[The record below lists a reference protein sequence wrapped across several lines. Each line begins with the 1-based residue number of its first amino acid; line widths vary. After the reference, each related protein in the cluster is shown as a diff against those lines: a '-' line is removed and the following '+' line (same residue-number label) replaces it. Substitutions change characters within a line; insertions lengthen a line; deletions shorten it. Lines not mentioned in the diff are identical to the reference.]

1 MSIIGQK
8 VSFYPFVDEEIRVQ
22 EIEDAKKNKVRELVL
37 VSADQ
42 IPDDHYEFYKNVGH
56 FINQKTNEYVTEL
69 APHQIQ
75 TWADRWISKYRLYLK
90 SQKIGLSTMI
100 LLEDLHIALTRG
112 RGKEILIISQSK
124 EKAKDH
130 IQDLKKMIQESMY
143 RDFLID
149 RATTEE
155 ELLKDERSKI
165 DTIYLRNP
173 EDPIHPTKIIALGIT
188 SAGSLISFK
197 KVCHIHMS
205 DVTLADM
212 TEERFVEA
220 FGGAFSRLAN
230 TDGSLVIECPPRGP
244 SGPVFNIVDEDD
256 SLKKDG
262 IAVELEE
269 GKKIVTPSGF
279 LVRKYTFQVGIDC
292 AMITPEFIEKERRR
306 LGVLFGMY
314 YLADFYSTDQTWFNK
329 KSIEQT
335 SAEATEAYD
344 AF

>member
-1 MSIIGQK
+1 
-8 VSFYPFVDEEIRVQ
+8 
-22 EIEDAKKNKVRELVL
+22 
-37 VSADQ
+37 
-42 IPDDHYEFYKNVGH
+42 
-56 FINQKTNEYVTEL
+56 
-69 APHQIQ
+69 
-75 TWADRWISKYRLYLK
+75 
-90 SQKIGLSTMI
+90 MI
-100 LLEDLHIALTRG
+100 LLEDLHIALTVG

-130 IQDLKKMIQESMY
+130 IQDLKKMIGNSIY
-143 RDFLID
+143 ADFLID
-149 RATTEE
+149 RAITEE
-155 ELLKDERSKI
+155 DLLRDERSKI

-173 EDPIHPTKIIALGIT
+173 DNPTNPTKIIALGIT

-262 IAVELEE
+262 ITIDLEE
-269 GKKIVTPSGF
+269 GKKILTPSGF
-279 LVRKYTFQVGIDC
+279 MVRKYTYQVGIDC
-292 AMITPEFIEKERRR
+292 SMITPEFIEKEKRR

-314 YLADFYSTDQTWFNK
+314 YMADFYSTDQTWFDK
-329 KSIEQT
+329 ESINQI

-344 AF
+344 SF

>member
-1 MSIIGQK
+1 MKPSQK
-8 VSFYPFVDEEIRVQ
+8 ISFYPFTDEETRIQ
-22 EIEDAKKNKVRELVL
+22 EIEDKKKGQVRDLVL
-37 VSADQ
+37 QSVED
-42 IPDDHYEFYKNVGH
+42 IPKDHDKFYANVGY
-56 FINQKTNEYVTEL
+56 FVNQKTNEYVTVL

-75 TWADRWISKYRLYLK
+75 TWADRWISRYRLYLK

-100 LLEDLHIALTRG
+100 LLEDLHIALTVG

-130 IQDLKKMIQESMY
+130 IQDLKKMIGNSIY
-143 RDFLID
+143 ADFLID
-149 RATTEE
+149 RPITEE
-155 ELLKDERSKI
+155 DLLRDERSKI

-173 EDPIHPTKIIALGIT
+173 ENPSNPTKIIALGIT

-230 TDGSLVIECPPRGP
+230 TDGTLVIECPPRGP

-262 IAVELEE
+262 ITIELDE

-279 LVRKYTFQVGIDC
+279 MVRKYTYQVGIDC
-292 AMITPEFIEKERRR
+292 GMITPEFIEKEKRR

-314 YLADFYSTDQTWFNK
+314 YMADFYSTDQTWFSK
-329 KSIEQT
+329 DSINQT

-344 AF
+344 SF

>member
-1 MSIIGQK
+1 MLKSKKQRQQLVDIYLEDN
-8 VSFYPFVDEEIRVQ
+8 YPELLKNSTGLDLCPVD
-22 EIEDAKKNKVRELVL
+22 K
-37 VSADQ
+37 
-42 IPDDHYEFYKNVGH
+42 IPTNLNEFYNNVGY
-56 FINQKTNEYVTEL
+56 FINQKTNEYVLQL

-75 TWADRWISKYRLYLK
+75 CWDDRESSKYRLYLK

-124 EKAKDH
+124 EKAKEH
-130 IQDLKKMIQESMY
+130 IQDLKKMIGNSIY
-143 RDFLID
+143 VDFLID

-173 EDPIHPTKIIALGIT
+173 ADPNRPTKIIALGIT

-197 KVCHIHMS
+197 RVCHIHMS

-212 TEERFVEA
+212 TEERFNEA

-230 TDGSLVIECPPRGP
+230 TDGTLVIECPPRGP

-256 SLKKDG
+256 SLKQDG
-262 IAVELEE
+262 IIFELEE
-269 GKKIVTPSGF
+269 GKKILTPSGF
-279 LVRKYTFQVGIDC
+279 LVRRYTYQVGIDC
-292 AMITPEFIEKERRR
+292 GMITDSFIEKERRR

-314 YLADFYSTDQTWFNK
+314 YLADFYSTDQTWFDKN
-329 KSIEQT
+329 SINQV
-335 SAEATEAYD
+335 SDKATEIFNALSC
-344 AF
+344 

>member
-1 MSIIGQK
+1 
-8 VSFYPFVDEEIRVQ
+8 VDTFPDLFKDKSTNLKLHNV
-22 EIEDAKKNKVRELVL
+22 ED
-37 VSADQ
+37 
-42 IPDDHYEFYKNVGH
+42 IPDDLNEFYSNVG
-56 FINQKTNEYVTEL
+56 FFTNQKNNEYVTVL

-75 TWADRWISKYRLYLK
+75 TWADRWLSKYRLYLK

-100 LLEDLHIALTRG
+100 LLEDFHIALTRG

-130 IQDLKKMIQESMY
+130 IQDLKKMIQESIY
-143 RDFLID
+143 ADFLID
-149 RATTEE
+149 RPITEE

-173 EDPIHPTKIIALGIT
+173 EDPKHPTKIIALGIT
-188 SAGSLISFK
+188 SVGSIISFK

-212 TEERFVEA
+212 VDERFVEA

-230 TDGSLVIECPPRGP
+230 TDGTLVIECPPRGP

-256 SLKKDG
+256 SLKQDG
-262 IAVELEE
+262 IVIELEE
-269 GKKIVTPSGF
+269 GKKILTPSGF
-279 LVRKYTFQVGIDC
+279 LVRRYTYQIGIDC
-292 AMITPEFIEKERRR
+292 GMITPEFIEKERRR

-314 YLADFYSTDQTWFNK
+314 YMADFYSTDQTWFDKN
-329 KSIEQT
+329 SINQT
-335 SAEATEAYD
+335 SDEATEVYD

>member
-1 MSIIGQK
+1 MNLCK
-8 VSFYPFVDEEIRVQ
+8 
-22 EIEDAKKNKVRELVL
+22 
-37 VSADQ
+37 ADK
-42 IPDDHYEFYKNVGH
+42 IPDDLNSFYSNVGY
-56 FINQKTNEYVTEL
+56 FINQKTNEYVKKL

-75 TWADRWISKYRLYLK
+75 CWDDRKLSKYRLYLK

-100 LLEDLHIALTRG
+100 LLEDIHIALTTG

-130 IQDLKKMIQESMY
+130 IQDLRKMIGNSIY
-143 RDFLID
+143 ADFLID
-149 RATTEE
+149 RSVTEE
-155 ELLKDERSKI
+155 ELLKDERSKV

-173 EDPIHPTKIIALGIT
+173 ENPNIPTKIIALGIT

-197 KVCHIHMS
+197 RVCHIHMS

-212 TEERFVEA
+212 TEERFIEA

-230 TDGSLVIECPPRGP
+230 TNGTMVIECPPRGP

-256 SLKKDG
+256 TLKQDG
-262 IAVELEE
+262 ITIELEE
-269 GKKIVTPSGF
+269 GKKILTPSGF
-279 LVRKYTFQVGIDC
+279 LIRRYTYKVGIDC
-292 AMITPEFIEKERRR
+292 EMITSQFIEKERRR

-314 YLADFYSTDQTWFNK
+314 YMADFYSTDQTWFDKN
-329 KSIEQT
+329 SINQT
-335 SAEATEAYD
+335 SIEATEMYD

>member
-1 MSIIGQK
+1 MRVITQK
-8 VSFYPFVDEEIRVQ
+8 IPFYPFTDEELRL
-22 EIEDAKKNKVRELVL
+22 EERKKNQSRDLVL
-37 VSADQ
+37 HSVED
-42 IPDDHYEFYKNVGH
+42 IPSNLDEFYNNVGY
-56 FINQKTNEYVTEL
+56 FVNQKTNDYVTVL

-130 IQDLKKMIQESMY
+130 IQDLKKMIGNSIY
-143 RDFLID
+143 ADFLID
-149 RATTEE
+149 RAVTEE

-173 EDPIHPTKIIALGIT
+173 ENPSTPTKIIALGIT

-220 FGGAFSRLAN
+220 FGGAFTRLAN
-230 TDGSLVIECPPRGP
+230 TDGTLVIECPPRGP

-262 IAVELEE
+262 ITVEIQE

-279 LVRKYTFQVGIDC
+279 MVRKYTFEVGIDC
-292 AMITPEFIEKERRR
+292 GMITTEFIQKERRR

-314 YLADFYSTDQTWFNK
+314 YMADFYSTDQTWFEK
-329 KSIEQT
+329 DSINQT
-335 SAEATEAYD
+335 SQEATEAYD

>member
-1 MSIIGQK
+1 M
-8 VSFYPFVDEEIRVQ
+8 
-22 EIEDAKKNKVRELVL
+22 
-37 VSADQ
+37 
-42 IPDDHYEFYKNVGH
+42 
-56 FINQKTNEYVTEL
+56 NQKTNEYVTIL
-69 APHQIQ
+69 AEHQIQ
-75 TWADRWISKYRLYLK
+75 TWADRWVSKYRLYLK

-130 IQDLKKMIQESMY
+130 IQDLKKMIQESIY
-143 RDFLID
+143 ADFLID
-149 RATTEE
+149 RPTTEE
-155 ELLKDERSKI
+155 DLLKDERSKI

-173 EDPIHPTKIIALGIT
+173 GEPTHPTKIIALGIT

-205 DVTLADM
+205 DITLADM

-230 TDGSLVIECPPRGP
+230 TDGTMVIECPPRGP
-244 SGPVFNIVDEDD
+244 SGPVFNIVDEEK

-262 IAVELEE
+262 ITIELDE
-269 GKKIVTPSGF
+269 GEKVLTPSGF
-279 LVRKYTFQVGIDC
+279 LVRMFTYQVGINC
-292 AMITPEFIEKERRR
+292 GMITPEFIEKERRR

-314 YLADFYSTDQTWFNK
+314 YMADFYSTDQTWFD
-329 KSIEQT
+329 KSHIQQT
-335 SAEATEAYD
+335 SQKDTEMFIAL
-344 AF
+344 

>member
-1 MSIIGQK
+1 MKIGQK
-8 VSFYPFVDEEIRVQ
+8 ISFYPFTDEEIRIQ
-22 EIEDAKKNKVRELVL
+22 ELEDKKKGTVRELVL
-37 VSADQ
+37 QSVDE
-42 IPDDHYEFYKNVGH
+42 IPSGLDEFYTNVG
-56 FINQKTNEYVTEL
+56 FFVNQKTNEYVTVL
-69 APHQIQ
+69 ADHQIQ
-75 TWADRWISKYRLYLK
+75 TWADRWISRYRLYLK

-100 LLEDLHIALTRG
+100 LLEDLHIALTVG

-130 IQDLKKMIQESMY
+130 IQDLKKMIGNSIY
-143 RDFLID
+143 ADFLID
-149 RATTEE
+149 RPITEE
-155 ELLKDERSKI
+155 DLLRDERSKI

-173 EDPIHPTKIIALGIT
+173 DNPSNPTKIIALGIT

-212 TEERFVEA
+212 TEERFIEA

-262 IAVELEE
+262 IIIELDE
-269 GKKIVTPSGF
+269 GKKILTPSGF
-279 LVRKYTFQVGIDC
+279 MVRKYTYQVGIIC
-292 AMITPEFIEKERRR
+292 GMITAEFIEKEKRR

-314 YLADFYSTDQTWFNK
+314 YMADFYSTDQTWFDK
-329 KSIEQT
+329 DSINQT

>member
-1 MSIIGQK
+1 MRTIGQK
-8 VSFYPFVDEEIRVQ
+8 IAFYPFTDEELRLQ
-22 EIEDAKKNKVRELVL
+22 AIEDRKKSKVRELVL

-42 IPDDHYEFYKNVGH
+42 IPDDHYEFYKNVG
-56 FINQKTNEYVTEL
+56 FFVNQKTNEYVTVL
-69 APHQIQ
+69 ADHQIQ
-75 TWADRWISKYRLYLK
+75 TWADRWVSRYRLYLK

-130 IQDLKKMIQESMY
+130 IQDLKKMIGSSIY
-143 RDFLID
+143 ADFLID
-149 RATTEE
+149 RAVTEE

-173 EDPIHPTKIIALGIT
+173 ENPSNPTKIIALGIT

-212 TEERFVEA
+212 TEERFIEA

-230 TDGSLVIECPPRGP
+230 TDGTLVIECPPRGP

-262 IAVELEE
+262 IAVELQE

-279 LVRKYTFQVGIDC
+279 LVRKYTFKVGIDC
-292 AMITPEFIEKERRR
+292 GMITPEFIEKERRR

-314 YLADFYSTDQTWFNK
+314 YMADFYSTDQTWFSKN
-329 KSIEQT
+329 SINQT

>member
-1 MSIIGQK
+1 MKIGQK
-8 VSFYPFVDEEIRVQ
+8 ISFYPFTDEEIRIQ
-22 EIEDAKKNKVRELVL
+22 ELEEKKKGPVRELVL
-37 VSADQ
+37 QSIDD
-42 IPDDHYEFYKNVGH
+42 IPSELEEFYTNVGY
-56 FINQKTNEYVTEL
+56 FVNQKTNEYVTIL
-69 APHQIQ
+69 AEHQIQ

-124 EKAKDH
+124 EKAKEH
-130 IQDLKKMIQESMY
+130 IQDLKKMIQESVY
-143 RDFLID
+143 ADFLID
-149 RATTEE
+149 RAVTEE

-165 DTIYLRNP
+165 DTVYLRNP

-188 SAGSLISFK
+188 SVGSLISFK
-197 KVCHIHMS
+197 RVCHIHMS

-212 TEERFVEA
+212 IDERYDEA

-230 TDGSLVIECPPRGP
+230 TDGTLVIECPPRGP
-244 SGPVFNIVDEDD
+244 SGPVFNIVDEDN
-256 SLKKDG
+256 SLKQDG
-262 IAVELEE
+262 ITVELEE
-269 GKKIVTPSGF
+269 GKKILTPSGF
-279 LVRKYTFQVGIDC
+279 LVRKYTYQIGVDC
-292 AMITPEFIEKERRR
+292 GMITPEFIEQERRR

-314 YLADFYSTDQTWFNK
+314 YMADFYSTDQTWFSK
-329 KSIEQT
+329 HTIEQT

>member
-1 MSIIGQK
+1 MRVITQK
-8 VSFYPFVDEEIRVQ
+8 IPFYPFTDEELR
-22 EIEDAKKNKVRELVL
+22 IESKKNKIRDLTLHSVEDISDNL
-37 VSADQ
+37 D
-42 IPDDHYEFYKNVGH
+42 EFYNKVGY
-56 FINQKTNEYVTEL
+56 FINQKTNDYVTVL

-130 IQDLKKMIQESMY
+130 IQDLKKMIGNSIY
-143 RDFLID
+143 ADFLID
-149 RATTEE
+149 RAVTEE

-173 EDPIHPTKIIALGIT
+173 ENPSTPTKIIALGIT

-230 TDGSLVIECPPRGP
+230 TDGTLVIECPPRGP

-262 IAVELEE
+262 IIVELQE
-269 GKKIVTPSGF
+269 GKKILTPSGF
-279 LVRKYTFQVGIDC
+279 MVRKYTFQVGIDC
-292 AMITPEFIEKERRR
+292 GMITSEFIEKERRR

-314 YLADFYSTDQTWFNK
+314 YMADFYSTDQTWFEK
-329 KSIEQT
+329 DSINQT

-344 AF
+344 VF

>member
-1 MSIIGQK
+1 MKKKISI
-8 VSFYPFVDEEIRVQ
+8 YPLLEIKIKQQ
-22 EIEDAKKNKVRELVL
+22 EIENKKKGQSRELNL
-37 VSADQ
+37 Q
-42 IPDDHYEFYKNVGH
+42 TTEEIPKDYEKFYSNVGY
-56 FINQKTNEYVTEL
+56 FVNQKTNEYVTVL
-69 APHQIQ
+69 ASHQIQ

-100 LLEDLHIALTRG
+100 LLEDLHIALTVG

-124 EKAKDH
+124 EKAKEH
-130 IQDLKKMIQESMY
+130 IQDLKKMIGNSIY

-149 RATTEE
+149 RAITEE

-173 EDPIHPTKIIALGIT
+173 ADSNRPTKIIALGIT

-197 KVCHIHMS
+197 RVCHIHMS

-212 TEERFVEA
+212 TEERFQES

-244 SGPVFNIVDEDD
+244 SGPVFNIVDDDD
-256 SLKKDG
+256 SLKQDG
-262 IAVELEE
+262 ITVELEE
-269 GKKIVTPSGF
+269 GKKILTPSGF
-279 LVRKYTFQVGIDC
+279 LVRKYTYQVGIDC
-292 AMITPEFIEKERRR
+292 GMITPEFIEKEKRR

-314 YLADFYSTDQTWFNK
+314 YLADFYSTDQTWFDK
-329 KSIEQT
+329 DSINQT
-335 SAEATEAYD
+335 SVEATEAYD

>member
-1 MSIIGQK
+1 MKLIGQK
-8 VSFYPFVDEEIRVQ
+8 ISFYPFTDEEIRIQ
-22 EIEDAKKNKVRELVL
+22 EIEEKKKGPIRELVL
-37 VSADQ
+37 QPIKD
-42 IPDDHYEFYKNVGH
+42 IPNELDEFYTNVGY
-56 FINQKTNEYVTEL
+56 FVNQKTNDYVTVL

-75 TWADRWISKYRLYLK
+75 TWADRWISNYRLYLK

-100 LLEDLHIALTRG
+100 LLEDLHIALTVG

-130 IQDLKKMIQESMY
+130 IQDLKKMIGNSIY
-143 RDFLID
+143 ADFLID
-149 RATTEE
+149 RAITEE
-155 ELLKDERSKI
+155 DLLRDERSKI

-173 EDPIHPTKIIALGIT
+173 DNPSNPTKIIALGIT

-262 IAVELEE
+262 IIIELEE
-269 GKKIVTPSGF
+269 GKKILTPSGF
-279 LVRKYTFQVGIDC
+279 MVRKYTYQVGIDC
-292 AMITPEFIEKERRR
+292 EMITDSFIEKEKRR

-314 YLADFYSTDQTWFNK
+314 YMADFYSTDQTWFDK
-329 KSIEQT
+329 DSINQT
-335 SAEATEAYD
+335 SVEATEAYD

>member
-1 MSIIGQK
+1 MKIGQK
-8 VSFYPFVDEEIRVQ
+8 ISFYPFTDEEIRIQ
-22 EIEDAKKNKVRELVL
+22 ELEEKKKGPIRELVL
-37 VSADQ
+37 QSVDE
-42 IPDDHYEFYKNVGH
+42 IPSDLDEFYTNVGY
-56 FINQKTNEYVTEL
+56 FINQKTNEYVTIL
-69 APHQIQ
+69 ADHQIQ
-75 TWADRWISKYRLYLK
+75 TWADRWISRYRLYLK

-100 LLEDLHIALTRG
+100 LLEDLHIALTVG

-130 IQDLKKMIQESMY
+130 IQDLKKMIGNSIY
-143 RDFLID
+143 ADFLID
-149 RATTEE
+149 RAITEE
-155 ELLKDERSKI
+155 DLLRDERSKI

-173 EDPIHPTKIIALGIT
+173 DNPSNPTKIIALGIT

-212 TEERFVEA
+212 TEERFIEA

-262 IAVELEE
+262 ITIELEE
-269 GKKIVTPSGF
+269 GKKILTPSGF
-279 LVRKYTFQVGIDC
+279 MVRKYTYQVGLDC
-292 AMITPEFIEKERRR
+292 GMITPEFIEKEKRR

-314 YLADFYSTDQTWFNK
+314 YMADFYSTDQTWFDK
-329 KSIEQT
+329 DSINQT
-335 SAEATEAYD
+335 SVEATEAYD
-344 AF
+344 SF

>member
-1 MSIIGQK
+1 MKINQK
-8 VSFYPFVDEEIRVQ
+8 ISFYPFTDEEIRLQ
-22 EIEDAKKNKVRELVL
+22 EIEEKKKGQVRELVL
-37 VSADQ
+37 QSVDE
-42 IPDDHYEFYKNVGH
+42 IPSELNDFYEKVGY
-56 FINQKTNEYVTEL
+56 FINQKTNEYVTVL
-69 APHQIQ
+69 AAHQIQ

-100 LLEDLHIALTRG
+100 LLEDLHIALTVG

-130 IQDLKKMIQESMY
+130 IQDLKKMIGNSIY
-143 RDFLID
+143 ADFLID
-149 RATTEE
+149 RPITEE
-155 ELLKDERSKI
+155 DLLRDERSKI

-173 EDPIHPTKIIALGIT
+173 DNPSNPTKIIALGIT

-212 TEERFVEA
+212 TEERFIEA

-262 IAVELEE
+262 VQIEIEE
-269 GKKIVTPSGF
+269 GKKILTPSGF
-279 LVRKYTFQVGIDC
+279 LVRRYTYQIGIDC
-292 AMITPEFIEKERRR
+292 GMITVQFIEKERRR

-314 YLADFYSTDQTWFNK
+314 YMADFYSTDQTWFDKN
-329 KSIEQT
+329 SINQT
-335 SAEATEAYD
+335 SDAATEAYD

>member
-1 MSIIGQK
+1 MNTRGLKI
-8 VSFYPFVDEEIRVQ
+8 SFYPFTDEEIRIQ
-22 EIEDAKKNKVRELVL
+22 EMEDKKKNQVRQLNLQSVEE
-37 VSADQ
+37 
-42 IPDDHYEFYKNVGH
+42 IPKDHDEFYANVGH
-56 FINQKTNEYVTEL
+56 FVNQKTNDYVTVL

-75 TWADRWISKYRLYLK
+75 TWADRWISQYRLYLK

-100 LLEDLHIALTRG
+100 LLEDLHIALTVG

-130 IQDLKKMIQESMY
+130 IQDLKKMIGNSIY
-143 RDFLID
+143 ADFLID
-149 RATTEE
+149 RPITEE
-155 ELLKDERSKI
+155 DLLRDERSKI

-173 EDPIHPTKIIALGIT
+173 DNPSSPTKIIALGIT

-230 TDGSLVIECPPRGP
+230 TDGTLVIECPPRGP

-262 IAVELEE
+262 ITVELEE
-269 GKKIVTPSGF
+269 GEKVLTTSGF
-279 LVRKYTFQVGIDC
+279 LVRKYTYQVGVDC
-292 AMITPEFIEKERRR
+292 GMITHEFIEKEKRR

-314 YLADFYSTDQTWFNK
+314 YMADFYSTDQTWFDK
-329 KSIEQT
+329 DSINQT